1 TDLRFQSA
9 AIGALQEAAEAYLV
23 GLFEDTN
30 LCAIHAKR
38 VTIMPKDIQLAR
50 RIRVGDKVIAKADY
64 VSNNVQELQFEQ
76 DELIIVIKD
85 ENNDGFCYGS
95 INNHE
100 GWFSVKHVEK
110 ICENAADDLI
120 YSVIDDY
127 KQSIVSRGGEPV
139 SWSSKYPNLTRTIS
153 KEELHRQEAIYELIK
168 TERSYPYLWLETVL
182 RAPFEENQDL
192 FTKGYVD
199 IVLKS
204 WTTSAYQYSN
214 SQLFLFLELLRQ
226 FDLRAAKSPVIIL
239 QVYRRKLSRKIG
251 KECDKSLVS
260 QGFKLSHQLIKPVQ
274 RICKYPLLIR
284 EILKYTDG
292 KNEDKELLEKALLKI
307 QSVKLVLVKP
317 SRKLVKEGIVLCQL
331 GKNEPFKQR
340 VCFLFNDIL
349 IILKKDGD
357 KYKLKMFLTFENLL
371 ANDVCKEKGFSFE
384 LICNNKYIEMEFT
397 TIKEKEEWISQIRE
411 LASLFEGRIMKLGTP
426 LSGKFDF
433 PIIRN
438 RSVPNLPKLPEA
450 SKTTSATVTACSS
463 NIDKESKQRL
473 YSLAKMASSKSISDL
488 RSVNIM
494 KETSTPVSKSKSVV
508 NSTVRSVDKDA
519 KIVTD
524 NSASVIS
531 IFCGEI
537 NELSIVDVD
546 ERLVLTPSLPN
557 RPIRN
562 VCIKDVFKQK
572 GSKREYIYIMEIT
585 RQDENYVIFE
595 TFEDLYGFHEQLV
608 INFQEEAGIIGGR
621 RIIPDFPPQVMVVN
635 DSLAKHRMFSKGFDS
650 IAAKDK

>member
-1 TDLRFQSA
+1 MRL
-9 AIGALQEAAEAYLV
+9 
-23 GLFEDTN
+23 
-30 LCAIHAKR
+30 K
-38 VTIMPKDIQLAR
+38 
-50 RIRVGDKVIAKADY
+50 VGDKVIAKADY

-127 KQSIVSRGGEPV
+127 KQI
-139 SWSSKYPNLTRTIS
+139 
-153 KEELHRQEAIYELIK
+153 
-168 TERSYPYLWLETVL
+168 L

-226 FDLRAAKSPVIIL
+226 FDLRAAKSPVVHCIGDIF
-239 QVYRRKLSRKIG
+239 LSMSDFLK
-251 KECDKSLVS
+251 CYTMYCS
-260 QGFKLSHQLIKPVQ
+260 SHPYAIARFDELCSSSRSFSKFIDPVQ

-307 QSVKLVLVKP
+307 QSVVTIVNEASRQTENVYRVLELQKCITPKLVLVKP

-537 NELSIVDVD
+537 NELSIVDVELKYQS

-635 DSLAKHRMFSKGFDS
+635 DSLAKHRVTLLEKYFKVTF
-650 IAAKDK
+650 KDVFKRI